1 MGWLGDWIG
10 DGFLDMLRAGILG
23 LAAFVGDILN
33 GIFTIDSR
41 TTDGR
46 PTDADLEAATSVGN
60 LVLYLAVPLTI
71 AAMIWQ
77 VMRSASKGR
86 AEGVLRA
93 LVGGVAMVAGT
104 RIVFWYGPEMV
115 RGFDETT
122 IALLDAFESGPGGLG
137 TTLMEGVGLR
147 KVGDEWQSTGGGEY
161 EPPVWM
167 VFSAAGGNPLGIP
180 LILWLLMA
188 GAALAL
194 MMMLAFRRWAVV
206 AMIALAPLA
215 LMFLPAEKASKN
227 MIGLWVKIFISLVA
241 AKPLAAI
248 ILSLSAKMVSV
259 SASMN
264 LVMFIAAFVG
274 LLVAAFAPVI
284 AMKFF
289 GFLGTEITEAYAR
302 AAGEGNLKQGAQKA
316 GRGARSLVGVARG
329 GGGSGHRSPKPVPN
343 RPSGARLDGKQ
354 SRPVPNKPKHTS
366 SSNSGSR
373 PNPSSGPGPST
384 RAAPKPSPPPSHQP
398 RPVPRQ

>member
-1 MGWLGDWIG
+1 MGWLGDWFG
-10 DGFLDMLRAGILG
+10 DGFLNLLRAGILG

-46 PTDADLEAATSVGN
+46 PTDADLDAATSVGN
-60 LVLYLAVPLTI
+60 VVLYLAVPLTI

-77 VMRSASKGR
+77 IIRSAAQGR
-86 AEGVLRA
+86 VQGVLRA

-104 RIVFWYGPEMV
+104 RVVFWYGPELV

-147 KVGDEWQSTGGGEY
+147 KVGDEWQSTDGGEY

-194 MMMLAFRRWAVV
+194 MMMLAFRRWAIV

-215 LMFLPAEKASKN
+215 LMFLPAEKASRN
-227 MIGLWVKIFISLVA
+227 MIGLWMKIFISLVA

-259 SASMN
+259 SAGMN

-274 LLVAAFAPVI
+274 LLVAAFAPMI

-289 GFLGTEITEAYAR
+289 GFLGTEVADAYAR
-302 AAGEGNLKQGAQKA
+302 AAGEGNLKHGAQKT
-316 GRGARSLVGVARG
+316 GRAATSVIAMGR
-329 GGGSGHRSPKPVPN
+329 GGSGSGSGSRSAPKPVPN
-343 RPSGARLDGKQ
+343 RSGSST
-354 SRPVPNKPKHTS
+354 SRGNRPGPVPNRP
-366 SSNSGSR
+366 NSAPSASTTPR
-373 PNPSSGPGPST
+373 PNPGPPSRPAAGPP
-384 RAAPKPSPPPSHQP
+384 RPSHQP
-398 RPVPRQ
+398 RPVPKQ

>member
-1 MGWLGDWIG
+1 MGWLGEWFG
-10 DGFLDMLRAGILG
+10 DGFLDLLRAGILG

-46 PTDADLEAATSVGN
+46 PTNADLEAATSVGN
-60 LVLYLAVPLTI
+60 VVLYLAVPLTI

-77 VMRSASKGR
+77 IMRSAAQGR
-86 AEGVLRA
+86 VQGVLRA

-104 RIVFWYGPEMV
+104 RVVFWYGPELV

-147 KVGDEWQSTGGGEY
+147 EVGDEWQSTDGGEY

-194 MMMLAFRRWAVV
+194 MMMLAFRRWAIV

-215 LMFLPAEKASKN
+215 LMFLPAEKASRN
-227 MIGLWVKIFISLVA
+227 MIGLWMKIFISLVA

-259 SASMN
+259 STGMN

-274 LLVAAFAPVI
+274 LLVAAFAPMI

-289 GFLGTEITEAYAR
+289 GFLGTEVADAYAR
-302 AAGEGNLKQGAQKA
+302 AAGEGHLKHGAQKTGRVA
-316 GRGARSLVGVARG
+316 SSVIAMGRGGS
-329 GGGSGHRSPKPVPN
+329 GGGSSGRSAPKPVPN
-343 RPSGARLDGKQ
+343 RSGSSG
-354 SRPVPNKPKHTS
+354 SRGTRPGPVPNRP
-366 SSNSGSR
+366 NSAPSASPAPR
-373 PNPSSGPGPST
+373 PNPGPPSRPAPGPS
-384 RAAPKPSPPPSHQP
+384 RPSHQP
-398 RPVPRQ
+398 RPVPKP

>member
-1 MGWLGDWIG
+1 MSWLGDWFG
-10 DGFLDMLRAGILG
+10 DGFLDLLRAGILG

-46 PTDADLEAATSVGN
+46 PTDADLDAATSVGN
-60 LVLYLAVPLTI
+60 VVLYLAVPLTI

-77 VMRSASKGR
+77 IMRSAAQGR
-86 AEGVLRA
+86 VQGVLRA

-104 RIVFWYGPEMV
+104 RLVFWCGPELV

-147 KVGDEWQSTGGGEY
+147 KVGDEWQSTDGGEY

-194 MMMLAFRRWAVV
+194 MMMLAFRRWAIV

-215 LMFLPAEKASKN
+215 LMFLPAEKASRN
-227 MIGLWVKIFISLVA
+227 IIGLWMKIFISLVA

-259 SASMN
+259 SAGMN

-274 LLVAAFAPVI
+274 LLVAAFAPMI

-289 GFLGTEITEAYAR
+289 GFLGTEVADAYAR
-302 AAGEGNLKQGAQKA
+302 AAGEGNLKHGAQKTSRA
-316 GRGARSLVGVARG
+316 ATSVIAMGRGS
-329 GGGSGHRSPKPVPN
+329 GGGSGSRNAPKPVPN
-343 RPSGARLDGKQ
+343 RLGSSG
-354 SRPVPNKPKHTS
+354 SRGTRPGPVPNRP
-366 SSNSGSR
+366 NSAPSASPAPR
-373 PNPSSGPGPST
+373 PNPGPPSRPAPGPS
-384 RAAPKPSPPPSHQP
+384 RPSHQP
-398 RPVPRQ
+398 RPVPKQ